1 MNKFRISLFFLK
13 FNKKLIL
20 YVLSVMAKIFLDTE
34 FTSLKKDASLI
45 SLALVADNDN
55 RFYAVFNDFE
65 ASNLNDFVKS
75 SVIPYLNFSRN
86 DKNLQDYRIKG
97 NAQEI
102 QLALTEW
109 LDQFKTIQIW
119 ADVPHYDWVLFC
131 NLFGGALQ
139 IPKNIHYMCMDLA
152 TLIFSKGIDINTS
165 RIELLTEEEIPKDYI
180 VHNALSDAE
189 VGMLILQ
196 KLLKP

>member
-1 MNKFRISLFFLK
+1 MT
-13 FNKKLIL
+13 
-20 YVLSVMAKIFLDTE
+20 KIFLDTE
-34 FTSLKKDASLI
+34 FTGLEKDSSLI
-45 SLALVADNDN
+45 SLALVADDKR

-65 ASNLNDFVKS
+65 ESNLNDFVKS
-75 SVIPYLNFSRN
+75 NVLPYLNFSGN

-109 LDQFKTIQIW
+109 ISQFKAIQIW
-119 ADVPHYDWVLFC
+119 ADVPHYDWVFFC
-131 NLFGGALQ
+131 DLFGGALQ

-152 TLIFSKGIDINTS
+152 TLILSKRIDVNTS
-165 RIELLTEEEIPKDYI
+165 RIELLAEDEKPKNYMK
-180 VHNALSDAE
+180 HNALSDAE

-196 KLLKP
+196 KLLKSQL